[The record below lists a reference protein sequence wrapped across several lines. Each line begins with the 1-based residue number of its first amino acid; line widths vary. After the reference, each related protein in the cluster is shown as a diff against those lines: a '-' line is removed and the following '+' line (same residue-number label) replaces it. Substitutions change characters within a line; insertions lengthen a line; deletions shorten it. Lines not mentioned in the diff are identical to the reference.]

1 MSESLQ
7 VELNGETVHA
17 IDAPDAHTVS
27 GPFHIYLRNAGG
39 PVHVHIHLDDA
50 LSEVARIDA
59 VNHYVEGEETI
70 RIPVG
75 VAADREQVSGRLKIV
90 SGYGAE
96 MEYVNV
102 VVEANSSGGSSGR
115 RSPSSQR
122 APSGDDSARR
132 SVESAEERTPQDPE
146 ASAAS
151 SGADDAASTTGA
163 ASTADTGTAER
174 RTDGVSGGSTTDA
187 RASQSTTNT
196 TADIGNSVSRSGGSR
211 DATGS
216 ATTGGRRQSNRS
228 EWEQR
233 ARSAAD
239 EAQRLVSEADV
250 APRESLAF
258 GALTVVAL
266 VVGLG
271 VITTVGEA
279 LLTLVILVILAVVV
293 ATAGWLLFQ

>member
-7 VELNGETVHA
+7 VELNGEAVHA
-17 IDAPDAHTVS
+17 IDAPGAHTVS

-59 VNHYVEGEETI
+59 VNHYVEGNETV

-102 VVEANSSGGSSGR
+102 VVEANSAGGSSGR
-115 RSPSSQR
+115 RASSAQR
-122 APSGDDSARR
+122 SPSGDDSARR
-132 SVESAEERTPQDPE
+132 GVESAEARTAQDPK
-146 ASAAS
+146 ASGAS
-151 SGADDAASTTGA
+151 SEAGDVASTTGA
-163 ASTADTGTAER
+163 ASTTGTGPAGG
-174 RTDGVSGGSTTDA
+174 RTDGVPGGSTTDGKTS
-187 RASQSTTNT
+187 RSTTNAT
-196 TADIGNSVSRSGGSR
+196 TDTGNSASRGGGSR
-211 DATGS
+211 KTTGPATS
-216 ATTGGRRQSNRS
+216 GGRRQSNRS

-250 APRESLAF
+250 TPREGLAF

-271 VITTVGEA
+271 VITTVGEI
-279 LLTLVILVILAVVV
+279 LLTLVILVILAAVV
-293 ATAGWLLFQ
+293 ATAGWLVFQ

>member
-122 APSGDDSARR
+122 SPSSDDSARR
-132 SVESAEERTPQDPE
+132 SVESAEARTPQDPE

-196 TADIGNSVSRSGGSR
+196 TTDTGNGASGGGGNR
-211 DATGS
+211 KATGS

-233 ARSAAD
+233 ARAAAD
-239 EAQRLVSEADV
+239 EAQRLVLEADV
-250 APRESLAF
+250 APREGLAF

-279 LLTLVILVILAVVV
+279 LLTLVILVILAAVV

>member
-7 VELNGETVHA
+7 VELNGEAVHA

-102 VVEANSSGGSSGR
+102 VVEANSAGGSSGR

-122 APSGDDSARR
+122 SPSGDDSARR
-132 SVESAEERTPQDPE
+132 GVESAEARTAQDPK

-151 SGADDAASTTGA
+151 SGADDAVSTTGA
-163 ASTADTGTAER
+163 ASTTGTGPAGG
-174 RTDGVSGGSTTDA
+174 RTDGVPGGSTTDGKTS
-187 RASQSTTNT
+187 RSTTNAT
-196 TADIGNSVSRSGGSR
+196 TDTGNSASRGGGNR
-211 DATGS
+211 KTTGPATS
-216 ATTGGRRQSNRS
+216 GGRRQSNRS

-239 EAQRLVSEADV
+239 GAQRLVSEADV
-250 APRESLAF
+250 ASREGLAF
-258 GALTVVAL
+258 GALSVVAL

-271 VITTVGEA
+271 VITTVGEV
-279 LLTLVILVILAVVV
+279 LLTLVILVILAAVV